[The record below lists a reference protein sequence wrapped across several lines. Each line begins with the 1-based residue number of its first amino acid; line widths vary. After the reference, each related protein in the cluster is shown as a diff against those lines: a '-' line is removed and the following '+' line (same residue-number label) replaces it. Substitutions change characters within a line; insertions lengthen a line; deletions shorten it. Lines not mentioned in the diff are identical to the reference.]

1 VLDSANEVIFLL
13 LRYTDWWQ
21 PPSTSVIQV
30 GSARRGSDLSS
41 GFREGLL
48 ETLDERTELSRRMRF
63 LEDRD
68 RRLLF
73 LWYVTQLTAS
83 EIARELKLSR
93 RQVFRRRARAVT
105 ELVKLGDPEAA

>member
-1 VLDSANEVIFLL
+1 
-13 LRYTDWWQ
+13 
-21 PPSTSVIQV
+21 
-30 GSARRGSDLSS
+30 
-41 GFREGLL
+41 
-48 ETLDERTELSRRMRF
+48 MRF